1 MEDCGVREA
10 GFVFS
15 VKVFS
20 ECGGGVTDVELVIS
34 YPQGQA
40 DIVWCILGLQ
50 IVIINYLGFIIGG
63 YHLGKVST
71 LAHFMATDAGW
82 VV

>member
-1 MEDCGVREA
+1 MAYFRVANSNDN
-10 GFVFS
+10 S
-15 VKVFS
+15 
-20 ECGGGVTDVELVIS
+20 
-34 YPQGQA
+34 
-40 DIVWCILGLQ
+40 
-50 IVIINYLGFIIGG
+50 LGFIIGG